1 MSLLR
6 QVARNTAVQ
15 FAGKFIGTA
24 LGFGAIVLLNRY
36 LGDEKSGNYVTAMT
50 YLQLFGIVMDLGL
63 YVVLLKHIGTKENAD
78 HRLFHNIFTFRLV
91 TALLFLLLACVSVWW
106 VPVFPEIVKLS
117 VIVVAIN
124 YLFITLNQ
132 LFLAVYQHGQNLK
145 RVALAEIVGKFVMFI
160 VTLGVIYLWQG
171 GLLSVMGA
179 VVAGGFAQTLIL
191 WVGLRRYTTL
201 HLAFDMAV
209 WRRVFMESWPVALA
223 IALNLI
229 YFKSDSLLLALFHSQ
244 KVVGIYGAP
253 YKMLE
258 VLITLP
264 AMVVGL
270 LMPVLSKAYA
280 EGHVEKFR
288 QLYARSINF
297 LLIMALP
304 MVVGTILLSQ
314 PIMLLVAGAEFT
326 DEPAVLGQILSILV
340 FAVGMIFMGTLTGYV
355 VVIINQQRAILWGYG
370 FVAVTALVGYLW
382 LIPRYS
388 YYGAATVTVYSETM
402 MVLIASWLIYRTT
415 KARPQVYGPVKIAVA
430 AGFMGLVVWW
440 LAALPLV
447 VVIPI
452 GVIVYVAALLAV
464 RGITV
469 TEIKEVVRL

>member
-24 LGFGAIVLLNRY
+24 LGFGAVLLLNRY
-36 LGDEKSGNYVTAMT
+36 LGDEKSGNYVTTMT

-63 YVVLLKHIGTKENAD
+63 YVILLKHIGTKDNAD

-91 TALLFLLLACVSVWW
+91 TALVFLLFACVTVWW
-106 VPVFPEIVKLS
+106 ISVFPYIVKLA
-117 VIVVAIN
+117 VMVVAIN

-145 RVALAEIVGKFVMFI
+145 RVALAEIAGKFVMFTT
-160 VTLGVIYLWQG
+160 TLLVIYVWQG
-171 GLLSVMGA
+171 GLLSIMAA
-179 VVAGGFAQTLIL
+179 VVAGGFVQTLVL

-201 HLAFDMAV
+201 RLAFDMTV
-209 WRRVFMESWPVALA
+209 WKRVFIESWPVALA

-229 YFKSDSLLLALFHSQ
+229 YFKSDSLLLAIFHSQ
-244 KVVGIYGAP
+244 KIVGIYGAP

-270 LMPVLSKAYA
+270 LMPVLSQAFV
-280 EGHVEKFR
+280 EGQLDRFR
-288 QLYARSINF
+288 KLYARSINF

-304 MVVGTILLSQ
+304 MVIGTILLAQ
-314 PIMLLVAGAEFT
+314 PIMLLVAGTDFT
-326 DEPAVLGQILSILV
+326 DDPTILGQLLSILI
-340 FAVGMIFMGTLTGYV
+340 FAVGMIFVGTLTGYV

-370 FVAVTALVGYLW
+370 FVAATALIGYLW
-382 LIPRYS
+382 LIPPYA
-388 YYGAATVTVYSETM
+388 YYGAAAVTVYSETM
-402 MVLIASWLIYRTT
+402 MVLIASWLIYRST
-415 KARPQVYGPVKIAVA
+415 KARPQFFAPLRIATA
-430 AGFMGLVVWW
+430 AGCMGLVLWFIPDW
-440 LAALPLV
+440 PLAV
-447 VVIPI
+447 TIPV
-452 GVIVYVAALLAV
+452 GVIIYGVALLGL
-464 RGITV
+464 RGITISELKDV
-469 TEIKEVVRL
+469 LRL

>member
-24 LGFGAIVLLNRY
+24 LGFGAVIILNRY
-36 LGDEKSGNYVTAMT
+36 LGDEKNGNYITAMT

-63 YVVLLKHIGTKENAD
+63 YVILLKHIATKANAD

-91 TALLFLLLACVSVWW
+91 TALLFLFIACTTVWLI
-106 VPVFPEIVKLS
+106 PNFPEIVKLA
-117 VIVVAIN
+117 VVVVAIN

-132 LFLAVYQHGQNLK
+132 LFLAVYQQGQNLK
-145 RVALAEIVGKFVMFI
+145 RVALAEIAGKFIMFLS
-160 VTLGVIYLWQG
+160 TLLVVYVWQA
-171 GLLSVMGA
+171 GLLAVMGA
-179 VVAGGFAQTLIL
+179 IVAGGFTQTLIL
-191 WVGLRRYTTL
+191 WFGLRRYTTMR
-201 HLAFDMAV
+201 LAFDFKI
-209 WRRVFMESWPVALA
+209 WRQVFMESWPVALA
-223 IALNLI
+223 IALNLV

-270 LMPVLSKAYA
+270 LMPVLSQAFVA
-280 EGHVEKFR
+280 GNIEKFR

-304 MVVGTILLSQ
+304 MVVGSMILAQ
-314 PIMLLVAGAEFT
+314 PIMLLVAGKDYT
-326 DEPAVLGQILSILV
+326 DNPLVLGQLLSVLII
-340 FAVGMIFMGTLTGYV
+340 AVGMIFVGTLTGYV

-370 FVAVTALVGYLW
+370 FVAATALCGYLW
-382 LIPRYS
+382 LIPSYS
-388 YYGAATVTVYSETM
+388 YYGAAAVTVYSETT

-415 KARPQVYGPVKIAVA
+415 KARPQLLGPAKIAA
-430 AGFMGLVVWW
+430 ATGIMGILVWW
-440 LAALPLV
+440 LANWPL
-447 VVIPI
+447 
-452 GVIVYVAALLAV
+452 
-464 RGITV
+464 
-469 TEIKEVVRL
+469 